1 MGGGV
6 VSEWNC
12 GWNLKVKLRWKY
24 LFMSLKRRKTS
35 LKSCYFVDFSPSS
48 KEREPTFRC
57 TFVHQ
62 EWDLNKSVKED
73 HEVML
78 LSSRSYIQCLCAFGH
93 AVGHPGRSHQIVLYH
108 HCRRSSLGSRYLSP
122 SFPLPHIGF
131 LSVSHIIPTVLQM
144 WRSGI
149 GLAIYSQSA

>member
-1 MGGGV
+1 MEV
-6 VSEWNC
+6 LIHV
-12 GWNLKVKLRWKY
+12 
-24 LFMSLKRRKTS
+24 SLKRRKTS
-35 LKSCYFVDFSPSS
+35 LKSYYFVGFSPSS

-122 SFPLPHIGF
+122 SFPLPHIALFKCFSYHPHCVTNVKVRDWIGYLF
-131 LSVSHIIPTVLQM
+131 PKCLA
-144 WRSGI
+144 RSFVFSRC
-149 GLAIYSQSA
+149 LLRTC